1 MNIDEQKRLGELL
14 KYEADKNYCRE
25 IVTITK
31 GQNLKMGNMV
41 AEGSD
46 GKCTG
51 ISASAS
57 ALYGVLLQDVDA
69 TEADKPAIVV
79 SRDVIVNAKSLQY
92 PSGATDA
99 QKKAINKLLDGRGIV
114 LREEA

>member
-1 MNIDEQKRLGELL
+1 MIEENARLGSLL

-25 IVTITK
+25 VVTVTK
-31 GQNLKMGNMV
+31 GQNLKMGNIV
-41 AEGSD
+41 AEGTD

-51 ISASAS
+51 IAAAAT
-57 ALYGVLLQDVDA
+57 ALCGVLLQDVDA
-69 TEADKPAIVV
+69 TEADKQAIVV
-79 SRDVIVNAKSLQY
+79 ARDVIINAKSLEY

-99 QKKAINKLLDGRGIV
+99 QKKAINKLLDARGIV